1 MIKFIILIVIILVI
15 LLILSYI
22 CYRIMS
28 YSNPEKKNYENIVL
42 SGNYKKYVSEIE
54 DLLNEFKKKEYEEIY
69 IKSYDGLWLSGKYF
83 HVSDN
88 APLVIGFH
96 GYRSYSY
103 LDMCGAS
110 SEMFKMGYNFLLIDE
125 RAHGNSQGKTIT
137 FGIKEQYD
145 CLSWI
150 EYCVKRFKENTKI
163 ILCGISMGASIVLY
177 ASSLDIPKNVV
188 LICADCPFS
197 SPKAIVKEVIKK
209 LKLPKISYIFAFLGA
224 LIFGHFNLEKFNG
237 LEKVKKSHTP
247 LLLIH
252 GTNDNF
258 VPCDMGKDIIK
269 SHGGKNFSNKKLL
282 LVEEADHGLSYFYDK
297 EKYRNSIIEFLD
309 KIIKDT

>member
-22 CYRIMS
+22 CYRIMF
-28 YSNPEKKNYENIVL
+28 YSNPKKKNYENIVL

-137 FGIKEQYD
+137 FGIKE
-145 CLSWI
+145 
-150 EYCVKRFKENTKI
+150 
-163 ILCGISMGASIVLY
+163 
-177 ASSLDIPKNVV
+177 
-188 LICADCPFS
+188 
-197 SPKAIVKEVIKK
+197 
-209 LKLPKISYIFAFLGA
+209 
-224 LIFGHFNLEKFNG
+224 
-237 LEKVKKSHTP
+237 
-247 LLLIH
+247 
-252 GTNDNF
+252 
-258 VPCDMGKDIIK
+258 
-269 SHGGKNFSNKKLL
+269 
-282 LVEEADHGLSYFYDK
+282 
-297 EKYRNSIIEFLD
+297 
-309 KIIKDT
+309 